1 MNILVIDGQGGGVGK
16 SLVEALSNKCKNA
29 DIIVVGTNS
38 AATTNMLRGRTGIDA
53 ATGENAVIYNSKNA
67 DVIVGP
73 IGIIMANS
81 MFGEVTPKMAEAV
94 ASSRAR
100 LILIP
105 MIRSHATVVGVT
117 DKKLPEYIEEAVN
130 LVLQLAE

>member
-16 SLVEALSNKCKNA
+16 SLVEALGNKCKNA

-130 LVLQLAE
+130 LVLQFAE

>member
-16 SLVEALSNKCKNA
+16 SLVEALINKCKNA